1 MRERQK
7 RKKRKESKE
16 RLKRMIE
23 FKECDIQETMTG
35 DERNESMKERDQH
48 EKYESGKIGEMQGR
62 ERE

>member
-1 MRERQK
+1 
-7 RKKRKESKE
+7 
-16 RLKRMIE
+16 MIE
-23 FKECDIQETMTG
+23 FKESDIQKTMTG